1 MHNRVQNKFNSEKNQ
16 FDKEKRGWDGK
27 QEKQFLTAMAW
38 KRGELDMGRP
48 EADLG
53 LSLKPTKST

>member
-1 MHNRVQNKFNSEKNQ
+1 VCGGCHSSCTSEKNQ

-38 KRGELDMGRP
+38 KRGELDMGGTFYHPVAAPRL
-48 EADLG
+48 A
-53 LSLKPTKST
+53 

>member
-1 MHNRVQNKFNSEKNQ
+1 VEGDTCIIGTRTIEKNQ

-38 KRGELDMGRP
+38 NRGELDRGGTFCH
-48 EADLG
+48 L
-53 LSLKPTKST
+53 

>member
-1 MHNRVQNKFNSEKNQ
+1 LGREQVEKNQ

-38 KRGELDMGRP
+38 KGGVLDRGGIFCHL
-48 EADLG
+48 
-53 LSLKPTKST
+53 